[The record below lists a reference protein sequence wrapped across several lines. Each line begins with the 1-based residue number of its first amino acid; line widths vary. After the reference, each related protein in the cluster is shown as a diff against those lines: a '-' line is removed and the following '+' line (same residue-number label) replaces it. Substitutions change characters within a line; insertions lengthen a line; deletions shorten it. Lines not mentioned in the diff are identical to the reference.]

1 MYFVFYLK
9 LSSANIYIEI
19 NLRLGHRSLYNCAGL
34 HFLTQKI
41 STWQYITE
49 RFIQLSAMR
58 DRKSKCVKK
67 ADT

>member
-1 MYFVFYLK
+1 MYFLSYLK

-19 NLRLGHRSLYNCAGL
+19 NLRLGHCFMYNCAGL
-34 HFLTQKI
+34 HLLAQKI

-49 RFIQLSAMR
+49 RFILLSAMR